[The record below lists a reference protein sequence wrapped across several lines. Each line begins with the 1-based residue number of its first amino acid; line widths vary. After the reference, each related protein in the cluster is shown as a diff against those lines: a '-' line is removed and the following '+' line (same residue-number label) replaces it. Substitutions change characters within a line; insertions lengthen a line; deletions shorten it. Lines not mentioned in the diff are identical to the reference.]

1 MTTNIKPAARR
12 VLVRTAAT
20 LGTAILASLAA
31 LGLGFGP
38 VSGAGASVAR
48 PAAPAAAHAHSYSF
62 SLKPSSRAIAACAPK
77 LGGRVTIIPNSQND
91 VMIVSIH
98 GAFPNR
104 KLDLFIIQKPAKPFG
119 VAWFQGLVPIDANGS
134 GTLKVEGVFSDKTFS
149 VSLGGTQTFAPTHLT
164 HIGLWWNGPGAPFR
178 HGCEPGAIK
187 PILTPFNRQ
196 LRAGPQA
203 LNTAQYPDN
212 AGPLTHVKG

>member
-1 MTTNIKPAARR
+1 MTTNIRPATRR
-12 VLVRTAAT
+12 VLARTAAT
-20 LGTAILASLAA
+20 LGTGTSASLAA

-48 PAAPAAAHAHSYSF
+48 PAAPAAAAAHSYSF
-62 SLKPSSRAIAACAPK
+62 SLKPTSPAIVACRPK
-77 LGGRVTIIPNSQND
+77 LGGRVTIIPNRQND

-104 KLDLFIIQKPAKPFG
+104 RLDLFIIQKPAAPFG
-119 VAWFQGLVPIDANGS
+119 VAWYQGLVPIDASGS
-134 GTLKVEGVFSDKTFS
+134 GTLTVQGVFSHQTFS
-149 VSLGGTQTFAPTHLT
+149 VSLGGTQTFVPTHLT

-178 HGCEPGAIK
+178 QGCEPGATK

-196 LRAGPQA
+196 HRAGPQA
-203 LNTAQYPDN
+203 LNTAQYPDS
-212 AGPLTHVKG
+212 AGPLSHV